1 MDTLLKE
8 INPVL
13 PPGRNHC
20 IAHLSGATLPLGL
33 SCTTANWTFFAL
45 TRLLQNALYDKPFPN
60 RNDSPQA
67 RPPLPHGRGS
77 VT

>member
-20 IAHLSGATLPLGL
+20 PAHLSGATLPLGL

-45 TRLLQNALYDKPFPN
+45 TRLFHDALLPTSRSLNVLTRRRREP
-60 RNDSPQA
+60 RSLAVAA
-67 RPPLPHGRGS
+67 R
-77 VT
+77 